1 MDSLLLIFFNQTLA
15 HPLLDIVMVAVTIA
29 GIVFL
34 PILGIALHVSPKHR
48 RIGAGILVSLAAALI
63 LTLIF
68 QVLAW
73 RPRPEAVRLLLLQP
87 HFPSYPSGHAT
98 TVFAV
103 AFVVGLSYRRAHW
116 WGVSIVGAALIA
128 LSRVYLGHHYPS
140 DVLGGAILG
149 ASVGAACYGLI
160 VQPRPDWRWL
170 LWPQIALALVITLMA
185 YLGYLPW
192 WLLQWPLADKVIH
205 FLLFGAVVFWLNLWL
220 KGRGM
225 QLLGRRVVPVAILFP
240 LAIATLEEGAQFFS
254 PLRSSDL
261 LDLSSDLL
269 GMLFFYWLS
278 TKFIQPSPSDGPQ
291 PRQFG

>member
-34 PILGIALHVSPKHR
+34 PILGIALHFSPKHR

-98 TVFAV
+98 TVFAA

-116 WGVSIVGAALIA
+116 WGVSIVGLRS
-128 LSRVYLGHHYPS
+128 LPS
-140 DVLGGAILG
+140 AGFIWAIT
-149 ASVGAACYGLI
+149 I
-160 VQPRPDWRWL
+160 PP
-170 LWPQIALALVITLMA
+170 M
-185 YLGYLPW
+185 
-192 WLLQWPLADKVIH
+192 
-205 FLLFGAVVFWLNLWL
+205 FW
-220 KGRGM
+220 
-225 QLLGRRVVPVAILFP
+225 A
-240 LAIATLEEGAQFFS
+240 AQF
-254 PLRSSDL
+254 
-261 LDLSSDLL
+261 
-269 GMLFFYWLS
+269 
-278 TKFIQPSPSDGPQ
+278 
-291 PRQFG
+291 